1 MLRDLRF
8 GVRLLVRSPLFAIAA
23 VAVMALGVGATTAVF
38 TVVRGVLL
46 RDLPYEQASRLVLF
60 RADLPGYVRYP
71 LLTPAEWFMLRDRA
85 DLFEAISVIS
95 ESQANLT
102 SPDDM
107 EAVAAAAVGDRFF
120 ETLGVRPALGRLVTR
135 KDLSGGVRAVNI
147 SDDLWRRR
155 FHADPGIV
163 GRTIDI
169 DNRPASVAGVL
180 PAGFR
185 LYLGPGITISPRLDV
200 VFPRGSGYD
209 DDPARTGV
217 VVARLARGVSAGG
230 AQAAVDAAM
239 TRLVAEHPASY
250 RSGAARL
257 SLSPLDREVVSDV
270 RPALVALT
278 GAVGFVLLVACAN
291 LTNLLLARATAR
303 GREIALR
310 VSIGASPARIVRQ
323 LIAEGLVVGVLAA
336 GAGLL
341 FARWGVDALLRLAP
355 ATLPRLEGV
364 GVDAAVALFAA
375 GVSMLCAFAVS
386 VVPAWQAAKA
396 DVASTLKQSVTS
408 AARARTTRGLL
419 VAGQLALSLILLVG
433 AGLMARAFVNM
444 RQVPLGFEPHGAM
457 TMNVH
462 LQPLRFDAGTLAEA
476 KAMRLGFYHRLADA
490 TRQLA
495 GVEQA
500 GVGLPLPLG
509 GPPLTQRVALD
520 PNAPERPVDGAIA
533 LAGLLETL
541 RVPLVAGRYFS
552 IADDNR
558 PVVIVDE
565 RLAKELWGNA
575 PAMGRRLQVI
585 TAIGRQWTEVVGVVR
600 HVQMRSLRADDLP
613 QVWMTYGTRSYAA
626 LNIVVRGADPAG
638 LIDPVRQTIQRLGAG
653 RPVQGVHLLDAD
665 VADASA
671 DTRFALSVLGG
682 FAIVAIALSALGVF
696 GVVSYVTARR
706 TREIAVRLAL
716 GAAPYRVVAL
726 LVSDGLWWT
735 AAGLVAGVAGA
746 LVLTRYLN
754 TLLFR
759 VGSTDP
765 ATFAL
770 VATVLAIVALAA
782 TAIPAV
788 RAVRVDPML
797 SLRSE

>member
-323 LIAEGLVVGVLAA
+323 LIAEGLVVGV
-336 GAGLL
+336 G
-341 FARWGVDALLRLAP
+341 RRNV
-355 ATLPRLEGV
+355 TMPRLL
-364 GVDAAVALFAA
+364 ANNN
-375 GVSMLCAFAVS
+375 
-386 VVPAWQAAKA
+386 W
-396 DVASTLKQSVTS
+396 
-408 AARARTTRGLL
+408 RA
-419 VAGQLALSLILLVG
+419 
-433 AGLMARAFVNM
+433 
-444 RQVPLGFEPHGAM
+444 
-457 TMNVH
+457 
-462 LQPLRFDAGTLAEA
+462 
-476 KAMRLGFYHRLADA
+476 
-490 TRQLA
+490 
-495 GVEQA
+495 
-500 GVGLPLPLG
+500 
-509 GPPLTQRVALD
+509 
-520 PNAPERPVDGAIA
+520 
-533 LAGLLETL
+533 
-541 RVPLVAGRYFS
+541 
-552 IADDNR
+552 
-558 PVVIVDE
+558 
-565 RLAKELWGNA
+565 
-575 PAMGRRLQVI
+575 
-585 TAIGRQWTEVVGVVR
+585 
-600 HVQMRSLRADDLP
+600 
-613 QVWMTYGTRSYAA
+613 
-626 LNIVVRGADPAG
+626 
-638 LIDPVRQTIQRLGAG
+638 
-653 RPVQGVHLLDAD
+653 
-665 VADASA
+665 
-671 DTRFALSVLGG
+671 
-682 FAIVAIALSALGVF
+682 
-696 GVVSYVTARR
+696 
-706 TREIAVRLAL
+706 
-716 GAAPYRVVAL
+716 
-726 LVSDGLWWT
+726 
-735 AAGLVAGVAGA
+735 
-746 LVLTRYLN
+746 
-754 TLLFR
+754 
-759 VGSTDP
+759 
-765 ATFAL
+765 
-770 VATVLAIVALAA
+770 
-782 TAIPAV
+782 
-788 RAVRVDPML
+788 
-797 SLRSE
+797 